1 MDMRPDNSF
10 HGLQARLRTGDG
22 AAAALVFER
31 YARRLVG
38 LARKH
43 LSERVRRKT
52 DPEDVIQSVFRSFFH
67 RCADGQF
74 TIENWDGLWGLLV
87 RLTLRK
93 CDRRAEHFRAARRD
107 IRREVAPGG
116 GGDAEAAAFADLPS
130 GEPTPLEAALLADA
144 VERLMAQLATPV
156 KRRIL
161 ELSLQGYTV
170 PEISAQVGHYERGV
184 ERVRAEIKKLLQ
196 DQLDATPPEPE

>member
-1 MDMRPDNSF
+1 MRPDESF
-10 HGLQARLRTGDG
+10 DGLQARLRAGDG
-22 AAAALVFER
+22 AAAALVFQR

-38 LARKH
+38 LARTH
-43 LSERVRRKT
+43 LSERIRRKT

-93 CDRRAEHFRAARRD
+93 CDRRVEHFRAARRD
-107 IRREVAPGG
+107 VRREVEPAGG
-116 GGDAEAAAFADLPS
+116 GEADAAAFAECPT
-130 GEPTPLEAALLADA
+130 GEPTPLEAAMLTDA
-144 VERLMAQLATPV
+144 VERLMGRLATPV

-170 PEISAQVGHYERGV
+170 PEISARVGHYERGV

-196 DQLDATPPEPE
+196 DQLDAAPEPE

>member
-1 MDMRPDNSF
+1 MDMRPDEPF
-10 HGLQARLRTGDG
+10 HGLQARLRAGDG
-22 AAAALVFER
+22 AAAALVFGR

-38 LARKH
+38 LARTH

-67 RCADGQF
+67 RCAGGEF
-74 TIENWDGLWGLLV
+74 TIEDWDGLWGLLV

-107 IRREVAPGG
+107 VRREVAPA
-116 GGDAEAAAFADLPS
+116 GGDSDATAFADLPS

-144 VERLMAQLATPV
+144 VERLMGRLATPV

-184 ERVRAEIKKLLQ
+184 EQVRAEIKKLLQ
-196 DQLDATPPEPE
+196 DQLDATPPEPG